1 MSKKILIID
10 GNENITLM
18 LKKYFEAEGYN
29 ALTSDTGSLAFKIA
43 NLEKP
48 EVVLSEVFLPDMD
61 GIELCKR
68 IRDISVIP
76 DVPYVFLSS
85 VSDFLIENKAFR
97 AGADEFLVKNNTTR
111 QELLLRIELLL
122 HQNAF
127 SAKIERFPSL
137 LIAGRIGEISLGEV
151 VEFIYKQKLSGGLE
165 LFVVDQRG
173 ILFFDR
179 GEIIDAYYGKRKAY
193 RAIDNMCDEK
203 AAVYRFSKNLFSRKK
218 TITDSTVDLI
228 SSMKNRKTTDK
239 NNFF

>member
-1 MSKKILIID
+1 
-10 GNENITLM
+10 M

-122 HQNAF
+122 HQNVTQQKSCLNRTSPKLYLMA
-127 SAKIERFPSL
+127 I
-137 LIAGRIGEISLGEV
+137 LILCWTICCMTSE
-151 VEFIYKQKLSGGLE
+151 
-165 LFVVDQRG
+165 
-173 ILFFDR
+173 
-179 GEIIDAYYGKRKAY
+179 
-193 RAIDNMCDEK
+193 
-203 AAVYRFSKNLFSRKK
+203 AAQLRPM
-218 TITDSTVDLI
+218 STAVC
-228 SSMKNRKTTDK
+228 MV
-239 NNFF
+239 